1 MEFMNTHMSDE
12 MLAWVMAETEVGEMA
27 ARKNTWS
34 RGAWTPAGSELQGI
48 TPEGV
53 LRFKVEV
60 TERGKTERLRI
71 ETELRLQTGALSTV
85 DDLVLALMKLAGGT
99 GGGGSDRATA
109 KLLLLPGASD
119 GWSLPENLWL
129 NTTPYRRA
137 LRDMFYGDVSDAM
150 RASVADRSCSRR
162 MKVTIC
168 PPELNMEMDTYRV
181 GSLLE
186 MVRVCALRFA
196 EGGLK
201 TRICVQ
207 GSMGQGAFTGVPR
220 VLSGVRQVLSMMDWD
235 SGEGAAHEGVVGDEA
250 SEGLVRFGAV
260 GAEEVAPDDDI
271 LIILAPQSMVG
282 ASIYEPLSEMVERAT
297 GQGASVI
304 LINSLLQDRP
314 SSGGLMSV
322 RGRSERIAFAESFE
336 EIYHFRLVYSGTTFM
351 FPILGALRMTQAGRL
366 IGGCEVGEGGDER
379 GAGDQLAKRSLQDKQ
394 PPMYVLYQ
402 RREDGKGNDE
412 EYGAVAAYLGRE
424 PTPEEITRL
433 VPSQVEPLPDATT

>member
-1 MEFMNTHMSDE
+1 
-12 MLAWVMAETEVGEMA
+12 
-27 ARKNTWS
+27 
-34 RGAWTPAGSELQGI
+34 
-48 TPEGV
+48 
-53 LRFKVEV
+53 
-60 TERGKTERLRI
+60 
-71 ETELRLQTGALSTV
+71 
-85 DDLVLALMKLAGGT
+85 
-99 GGGGSDRATA
+99 
-109 KLLLLPGASD
+109 
-119 GWSLPENLWL
+119 
-129 NTTPYRRA
+129 
-137 LRDMFYGDVSDAM
+137 
-150 RASVADRSCSRR
+150 
-162 MKVTIC
+162 
-168 PPELNMEMDTYRV
+168 
-181 GSLLE
+181 
-186 MVRVCALRFA
+186 
-196 EGGLK
+196 
-201 TRICVQ
+201 
-207 GSMGQGAFTGVPR
+207 
-220 VLSGVRQVLSMMDWD
+220 
-235 SGEGAAHEGVVGDEA
+235 
-250 SEGLVRFGAV
+250 
-260 GAEEVAPDDDI
+260 
-271 LIILAPQSMVG
+271 LAPQSMVG

-402 RREDGKGNDE
+402 RREDGKGNNE